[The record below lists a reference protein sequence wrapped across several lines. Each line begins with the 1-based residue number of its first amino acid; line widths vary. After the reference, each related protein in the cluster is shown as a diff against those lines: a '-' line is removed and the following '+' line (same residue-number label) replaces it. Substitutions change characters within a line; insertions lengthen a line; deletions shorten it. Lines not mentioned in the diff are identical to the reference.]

1 VPEAAVDLL
10 ELVATAPDTAGYL
23 EQLTASAVELVPGA
37 EAASLTLEQ
46 RGRDRTVALSGDLA
60 VAGDE
65 RQYQLDDGPCLAALR
80 DGAVVDAPDLATET
94 RWAPYGHRA
103 AAAGVAAALCLPLT
117 LARPTRGALN
127 LYAARPHA
135 FTEQDLAAAR
145 GWAEEASAAL
155 VLARWIHQY
164 DTQVNQLREGIV
176 SNQLIGQATGL
187 LMAEARCTSDVAF
200 QTLKRQSQHS
210 NVKVVV
216 IAEQLVLG
224 HDQATADAGPAGS

>member
-1 VPEAAVDLL
+1 VPEGAVDLL
-10 ELVATAPDTAGYL
+10 DLVATAPDTAGFL
-23 EQLTASAVELVPGA
+23 ARLTASAVQLVPGA

-60 VAGDE
+60 AAGDE
-65 RQYQLDDGPCLAALR
+65 RQYQLDEGPCLSALR
-80 DGAVVDAPDLATET
+80 EHAVVDAPDLAAET
-94 RWAPYGHRA
+94 RWGPYGQRA

-164 DTQVNQLREGIV
+164 DAQVSQLREGIV

-187 LMAEARCTSDVAF
+187 LMAQARCTSEVAF
-200 QTLKRQSQHS
+200 QTLVRQSQHS
-210 NVKVVV
+210 NVKVIA
-216 IAEQLVLG
+216 IAERLVHG
-224 HDQATADAGPAGS
+224 HDRTAADAG